1 MSILKRFKDNR
12 ILKRFAALAAAGILA
27 VSLSACGMAGTGANS
42 SIKSKQTDTVAEATV
57 TETVESAEYSAPS
70 ESSSNYTQI
79 NLSDSGSSCSS
90 SYVDIDGDTVTIT
103 KKGVYELSGSLSDGQ
118 IIVDA
123 DGAEVELILNN
134 VSISNDS
141 SAAIYVKQAETVYIT
156 LEENTVNKLSTT
168 GEYEAIDENDID
180 AVIFSKDDLII
191 TGSGS
196 LTIDNDYGH
205 GIVGKDDLTIV
216 SGTYEITCAE
226 DALSGNDSITVESG
240 TYTINSGDDAIHSD
254 LETVINGGTINIE
267 SCEEG
272 IEGAT
277 VTINGGDINIT
288 ASDDGI
294 NAASDDA
301 TAETYIAINGGNLI
315 VESSG
320 DGIDA
325 NGALYVTGGNTI
337 VYGPTNDG
345 NGALD
350 YDSTGK
356 ITGGTFIALGSSGMA
371 MNFSEAEQGTILVNT
386 GSAYGEGTVIKLTDS
401 EGNVITELESKKT
414 FSSVL
419 ISSPEIASDGSYTLT
434 VGDTQT
440 EISMEGNIYGS
451 GMGGFPGG
459 GGFGGQGGFG
469 GGKGGF
475 GGGRD
480 GSGDQNGNPGQH
492 QHPGYGEMPEGGFD
506 GQTPPEMPEGGFD
519 GQTPPEMPEGGFDGQ
534 TPPEMPDGQM
544 PEGVPG
550 GNQ

>member
-1 MSILKRFKDNR
+1 MSILKKFKNNR

-27 VSLSACGMAGTGANS
+27 VSLSACGMTGTGANS
-42 SIKSKQTDTVAEATV
+42 SINSKQTDTVAEATV

-90 SYVDIDGDTVTIT
+90 SYVDIDGDTVTIA

-196 LTIDNDYGH
+196 LTVDNDYGH

-226 DALSGNDSITVESG
+226 DALSGNDSITVENG

-277 VTINGGDINIT
+277 VTINGGDINLT

-350 YDSTGK
+350 YDNTGK

-414 FSSVL
+414 FGSVL

-440 EISMEGNIYGS
+440 EINMEGNIYGS

-492 QHPGYGEMPEGGFD
+492 QHPGNG
-506 GQTPPEMPEGGFD
+506 EMPEGGFD

>member
-1 MSILKRFKDNR
+1 MSILKMFKNNR
-12 ILKRFAALAAAGILA
+12 IIKRSAALATAGMLA
-27 VSLSACGMAGTGANS
+27 VSLSACGMTGTGANS
-42 SIKSKQTDTVAEATV
+42 SLNSKQTDTVAEATV
-57 TETVESAEYSAPS
+57 TETVENAEYSAPS

-156 LEENTVNKLSTT
+156 FEENSVNRLSTT

-196 LTIDNDYGH
+196 LTVDNDYGH

-216 SGTYEITCAE
+216 SGTYVITCAE
-226 DALSGNDSITVESG
+226 DAFSGNDSITIEGG
-240 TYTINSGDDAIHSD
+240 TYTINSGDDAVHSD
-254 LETVINGGTINIE
+254 LDTVINGGTINIE

-277 VTINGGDINIT
+277 VTINGGDITLT

-320 DGIDA
+320 DGIDS
-325 NGALYVTGGNTI
+325 NGALYVNGGYTI

-350 YDSTGK
+350 YDNTGK

-414 FSSVL
+414 FSSILV
-419 ISSPEIASDGSYTLT
+419 SSPEIASDGSYTLT

-440 EISMEGNIYGS
+440 EINMEGNIYGS

-492 QHPGYGEMPEGGFD
+492 QHPGNG
-506 GQTPPEMPEGGFD
+506 EMPEGGFD

-544 PEGVPG
+544 PEGGPG

>member
-1 MSILKRFKDNR
+1 MSILKRFKNNR

-42 SIKSKQTDTVAEATV
+42 SINSKQTDTVAEATV

-79 NLSDSGSSCSS
+79 SLSDSGSSCSS

-156 LEENTVNKLSTT
+156 LEENTVNKLSTI

-196 LTIDNDYGH
+196 LTVDNDYGH

-350 YDSTGK
+350 YDSTAK
-356 ITGGTFIALGSSGMA
+356 ITGGTFIAIGSSGMA

-480 GSGDQNGNPGQH
+480 GSGGQNGNPGQH
-492 QHPGYGEMPEGGFD
+492 PGNGEMPEGGFD

-519 GQTPPEMPEGGFDGQ
+519 GQTPPEMPDR
-534 TPPEMPDGQM
+534 QM
-544 PEGVPG
+544 PEGGSG

>member
-12 ILKRFAALAAAGILA
+12 ILKRSAALAAAGILA
-27 VSLSACGMAGTGANS
+27 VSLSACGMTGTGANS
-42 SIKSKQTDTVAEATV
+42 SINSKQTDTVAEATV

-70 ESSSNYTQI
+70 ESSSNHTQI

-141 SAAIYVKQAETVYIT
+141 SAVIYVKQAETVYIT
-156 LEENTVNKLSTT
+156 LEENSVNKLSTT

-196 LTIDNDYGH
+196 LTVDNDYGH

-277 VTINGGDINIT
+277 VTINGGDINLT

-301 TAETYIAINGGNLI
+301 TAETYIVINGGNLI
-315 VESSG
+315 IESSG

-350 YDSTGK
+350 YDSTAK
-356 ITGGTFIALGSSGMA
+356 ITGGTFIAIGSSGMA

-492 QHPGYGEMPEGGFD
+492 QHPGNG
-506 GQTPPEMPEGGFD
+506 EMPEGGFD

>member
-27 VSLSACGMAGTGANS
+27 VSLSACGMTGTGANS
-42 SIKSKQTDTVAEATV
+42 SVNSKQTDTVAEATV

-70 ESSSNYTQI
+70 ENSSNYTQI

-90 SYVDIDGDTVTIT
+90 SYVDINGDTVTIT

-141 SAAIYVKQAETVYIT
+141 SAAIYVKQAEAVYIT
-156 LEENTVNKLSTT
+156 LEEGSVNNLSTT

-226 DALSGNDSITVESG
+226 DALSGNDSIIVESG

-272 IEGAT
+272 IEGAN
-277 VTINGGDINIT
+277 VTINGGDINLT

-325 NGALYVTGGNTI
+325 NGVLYVTGGNTI

-419 ISSPEIASDGSYTLT
+419 ISSPEISSDGSYTLT

-480 GSGDQNGNPGQH
+480 GFGGQNGGPGQRQNPGS
-492 QHPGYGEMPEGGFD
+492 G
-506 GQTPPEMPEGGFD
+506 EMPEGGFD

-544 PEGVPG
+544 PEGGPG

>member
-12 ILKRFAALAAAGILA
+12 ILKRSAALAAAGMLA
-27 VSLSACGMAGTGANS
+27 VSLSACGMTGTGANS
-42 SIKSKQTDTVAEATV
+42 SINSKQTDTVAEATV
-57 TETVESAEYSAPS
+57 TETVENAEYSAPS
-70 ESSSNYTQI
+70 ENSSNYTQI
-79 NLSDSGSSCSS
+79 NLSDSESSCSS

-103 KKGVYELSGSLSDGQ
+103 KKGVYELLGSLSDGQ

-196 LTIDNDYGH
+196 LTVDNDYGH

-277 VTINGGDINIT
+277 VTINGGDINLT

-320 DGIDA
+320 DGIDS
-325 NGALYVTGGNTI
+325 NGALYVNGGYTI

-356 ITGGTFIALGSSGMA
+356 VSGGTFIALGSSGMA

-386 GSAYGEGTVIKLTDS
+386 GSVYGEGTVIKLTDS

-419 ISSPEIASDGSYTLT
+419 ISSPEISSDGSYTLT

-440 EISMEGNIYGS
+440 EINMEGNIYGS

-492 QHPGYGEMPEGGFD
+492 QHPGNG
-506 GQTPPEMPEGGFD
+506 EMPEGGFD

-544 PEGVPG
+544 PEGGPG